1 MPMTRGELLLGP
13 CEVFLRLFVALLI
26 GCILGLNRELHGKPA
41 GMRTHA
47 LVALGASLV
56 TVTSIELVDPAHMD
70 AVLRVVQG
78 LIAGI
83 GFLGGGVILR
93 DDSTHSVHGL
103 TTAASIWVVASL
115 GVACG
120 AGQWLTAVMAFALTL
135 AVLVAGAS
143 IERVC
148 IGWFTRRA
156 KMPELPHPTP
166 MPPPQTMQTMP
177 TIPADPPE
185 SKRPPGLM

>member
-13 CEVFLRLFVALLI
+13 GQVFLRLFVALLI
-26 GCILGLNRELHGKPA
+26 GCVLGLNRELHGKPA
-41 GMRTHA
+41 GMRVHA

-56 TVTSIELVDPAHMD
+56 SVVSIELVDPAHMD

-115 GVACG
+115 GIACG
-120 AGQWLTAVMAFALTL
+120 AGQWLTATMAVVLTL
-135 AVLVAGAS
+135 AVLIVGAS
-143 IERVC
+143 VENVC
-148 IGWFTRRA
+148 IGWFTRRF
-156 KMPELPHPTP
+156 KIPGLHPPPP
-166 MPPPQTMQTMP
+166 MPSTQAMP
-177 TIPADPPE
+177 TIPPDPSPA
-185 SKRPPGLM
+185 SQRPPGLM

>member
-13 CEVFLRLFVALLI
+13 GEVFLRLFVALLI
-26 GCILGLNRELHGKPA
+26 GCALGLNRELHGKPA
-41 GMRTHA
+41 GMRVHA
-47 LVALGASLV
+47 LVALGSSLL
-56 TVTSIELVDPAHMD
+56 TVISIELVDPAHMD

-120 AGQWLTAVMAFALTL
+120 AGQWLTALFAVGLTL
-135 AVLVAGAS
+135 AVLIVGAR
-143 IERVC
+143 IENVC
-148 IGWFTRRA
+148 IGWFTRRV
-156 KMPELPHPTP
+156 KMPGLHPPPPTP
-166 MPPPQTMQTMP
+166 PTQTMP
-177 TIPADPPE
+177 TIPPDPPAAQ
-185 SKRPPGLM
+185 RPPGLV

>member
-13 CEVFLRLFVALLI
+13 GEVFLRLFVALLI
-26 GCILGLNRELHGKPA
+26 GCALGLNRELHGKPA
-41 GMRTHA
+41 GMRVHA
-47 LVALGASLV
+47 LVALGSSLL
-56 TVTSIELVDPAHMD
+56 TVISIELVDPVHLD

-120 AGQWLTAVMAFALTL
+120 AGQWLTATMAVALTL
-135 AVLVAGAS
+135 AVLIVGARV
-143 IERVC
+143 ERVC
-148 IGWFTRRA
+148 IGWFTRRI
-156 KMPELPHPTP
+156 KVPGLPHPTP
-166 MPPPQTMQTMP
+166 PMQEMP
-177 TIPADPPE
+177 TIPPDPPAAQ
-185 SKRPPGLM
+185 RPPGLV

>member
-13 CEVFLRLFVALLI
+13 GEVFLRLFVALLI
-26 GCILGLNRELHGKPA
+26 GCALGLNRELHGKPA
-41 GMRTHA
+41 GMRVHA
-47 LVALGASLV
+47 LVALGSSLLSV
-56 TVTSIELVDPAHMD
+56 ISIELVDPAHMD

-115 GVACG
+115 GIACG
-120 AGQWLTAVMAFALTL
+120 AGQWLTATMAVVLTL
-135 AVLVAGAS
+135 AVLIIGAS
-143 IERVC
+143 VEKAC
-148 IGWFTRRA
+148 MGWFARRFH
-156 KMPELPHPTP
+156 MPGTAHPTP
-166 MPPPQTMQTMP
+166 PMQEMP
-177 TIPADPPE
+177 TIPPDPPA
-185 SKRPPGLM
+185 SQRPPGLV

>member
-13 CEVFLRLFVALLI
+13 GEVFLRLVIALLI
-26 GCILGLNRELHGKPA
+26 GCVLGLNRELHGKPA
-41 GMRTHA
+41 GMRVHA

-56 TVTSIELVDPAHMD
+56 SVVSIELVDPAHMD

-115 GVACG
+115 GIACG

-135 AVLVAGAS
+135 AVLVVGAS
-143 IERVC
+143 VEKVC
-148 IGWFTRRA
+148 IGWFTRRFH
-156 KMPELPHPTP
+156 MPGTAPTQP
-166 MPPPQTMQTMP
+166 MP
-177 TIPADPPE
+177 TIPADSP
-185 SKRPPGLM
+185 SSQRPPGLM